1 MFLKLTQKYSKNT
14 SYLRDFSTLTGGFTL
29 IFILLVNFRFSDSY
43 TVKCHNYEIFWS
55 ELSKILKTYV
65 KVCFAVEML

>member
-1 MFLKLTQKYSKNT
+1 MITDKFLKLTQKYKKNI

-43 TVKCHNYEIFWS
+43 TVTCHNYEFS
-55 ELSKILKTYV
+55 GQNCQK
-65 KVCFAVEML
+65 F